1 MCVVDDHKKKTHYGS
16 IFKIKLGDMHFRI
29 CGESQFEN
37 RFIILDLIGN
47 ADAEVLLEFSIGDYV
62 YKDIDFD
69 NKLLNGNASLSQ
81 YHLQRTQSSSFEKS
95 ILRYKQI
102 EKTRFNFD
110 FIKEY
115 FGFKDIAAK
124 DEA

>member
-1 MCVVDDHKKKTHYGS
+1 M
-16 IFKIKLGDMHFRI
+16 
-29 CGESQFEN
+29 
-37 RFIILDLIGN
+37 
-47 ADAEVLLEFSIGDYV
+47 LLEFSKGDYV

-69 NKLLNGNASLSQ
+69 NKLLKGNSSLSQ
-81 YHLQRTQSSSFEKS
+81 YHLQRTQSRFFEES
-95 ILRYKQI
+95 ILQYKQI
-102 EKTRFNFD
+102 EKTRFNFE